1 MGKPDDSHM
10 LDEKEL
16 ISKVLKGDLV
26 AFKTLVEQYQNLV
39 FCVIRRVFREDED
52 VEDVCQEVFIKV
64 HQHLARFKFQSKL
77 STWIAQITYRTALNY
92 LKKQKRNLISVP
104 TKPIEDVFLSSENIE
119 QKLNDLD
126 VAAYLD
132 KLIAQLPEQYKLVLT
147 LYHLKEFSY
156 QEIEVITGMP
166 EGTVKSYL
174 FRARKMLKDK
184 LANYLKN
191 EQV

>member
-1 MGKPDDSHM
+1 
-10 LDEKEL
+10 
-16 ISKVLKGDLV
+16 
-26 AFKTLVEQYQNLV
+26 
-39 FCVIRRVFREDED
+39 
-52 VEDVCQEVFIKV
+52 VFIKV

-126 VAAYLD
+126 VAAYLE

>member
-16 ISKVLKGDLV
+16 VSKVLKGDLV

-39 FCVIRRVFREDED
+39 FCIIRRVFREDED

-92 LKKQKRNLISVP
+92 LKKQKRNMISVP

-126 VAAYLD
+126 VAAYLE

>member
-16 ISKVLKGDLV
+16 VSKVLKGDLV

-39 FCVIRRVFREDED
+39 FCIIRRVFREDED

-92 LKKQKRNLISVP
+92 LKRQKRNMISVP

-126 VAAYLD
+126 VAAYLE

>member
-1 MGKPDDSHM
+1 
-10 LDEKEL
+10 
-16 ISKVLKGDLV
+16 
-26 AFKTLVEQYQNLV
+26 
-39 FCVIRRVFREDED
+39 
-52 VEDVCQEVFIKV
+52 
-64 HQHLARFKFQSKL
+64 
-77 STWIAQITYRTALNY
+77 
-92 LKKQKRNLISVP
+92 VP

-126 VAAYLD
+126 VAAYLE

>member
-1 MGKPDDSHM
+1 MSKPDDSHM

-16 ISKVLKGDLV
+16 VSKVLKGDLV
-26 AFKTLVEQYQNLV
+26 EFKTLVEQYQNLV

-126 VAAYLD
+126 VAAYLE

>member
-1 MGKPDDSHM
+1 M

-16 ISKVLKGDLV
+16 VNKVLKGDLT

-39 FCVIRRVFREDED
+39 FCVIRRLFREDED

-77 STWIAQITYRTALNY
+77 STWIAQIAYRTALNH
-92 LKKQKRNLISVP
+92 LKKHKRSLINVP
-104 TKPIEDVFLSSENIE
+104 MKPIEDVYLSSENIE
-119 QKLNDLD
+119 RKLNDLD
-126 VAAYLD
+126 VATYLD
-132 KLIAQLPEQYKLVLT
+132 KLIAQLPEQYQLVLT

-156 QEIEVITGMP
+156 QEIEAITGMP

-184 LANYLKN
+184 LDKYLKN

>member
-1 MGKPDDSHM
+1 MGKPDDSNM

-16 ISKVLKGDLV
+16 VSKVLKGDLV

-126 VAAYLD
+126 VAAYLE